1 MDGYSRYEKL
11 KIRVYDKKEEKE
23 HFHQEIELLYL
34 LEGTMELAVADR
46 KIHLETDDI
55 IVELHEL
62 DLSATTPI
70 EALNILYKLQIKLKE
85 RI

>member
-1 MDGYSRYEKL
+1 MSLFDSSNT
-11 KIRVYDKKEEKE
+11 
-23 HFHQEIELLYL
+23 EI
-34 LEGTMELAVADR
+34 
-46 KIHLETDDI
+46 KTDDI

>member
-1 MDGYSRYEKL
+1 MEYEIPDYPYGIEQQTEHKR
-11 KIRVYDKKEEKE
+11 KVRKKTAL
-23 HFHQEIELLYL
+23 EIES
-34 LEGTMELAVADR
+34 EELGQMSFFDSSN
-46 KIHLETDDI
+46 KEIKTDDI

-70 EALNILYKLQIKLKE
+70 EALNILYKMQVKLKE